1 MKTERDATMQ
11 SLDLAISLVGG
22 QVPLAESL
30 GVRQQTVSYW
40 RKAGVPVEHCAAIE
54 RLAGGRVTR
63 RDLRPEDWARIWP
76 ELAAPTGQPC
86 IDVAHATKET

>member
-1 MKTERDATMQ
+1 MK
-11 SLDLAISLVGG
+11 SSCHPLDLAAVLVGG
-22 QVPLAESL
+22 RRELATAL
-30 GVRQQTVSYW
+30 GVSPSAIGNW
-40 RKAGVPVEHCAAIE
+40 KARGVPVEHCAAIE

-63 RDLRPEDWARIWP
+63 RDLRPEDWARLWP